1 LESWSREPKV
11 SLNIKGGLKRMKFE
25 EFKVGKPKFKV
36 GKVPSLRSL
45 YTSVSTKASDSF
57 AREAKSRVSS
67 FAKKIKM

>member
-1 LESWSREPKV
+1 
-11 SLNIKGGLKRMKFE
+11 MKFE